1 MQEKPYLN
9 PDLQQEYMERRV
21 NYGIETYRKS
31 NAMLAFV
38 DKERKPVNDIKFHA
52 KLIRHDFDFGC
63 NIFLLDEF
71 ENEEKNKIYREKFK
85 EVFNYAT
92 IPFYWKDLE
101 PEEGKL
107 RFDKN
112 SPKIYRR
119 PAPDLCVE
127 YCKENNIKMKGHC
140 LAYEGFAPSWI
151 SKERKEYIKQLDKR
165 FRTIAERYGE
175 DINDWDVTN
184 ETFNWHPSY
193 SVTPL
198 YRDREYMDICYGLAD
213 KYFHFN
219 KKIVNENCGIW
230 YGGNYGFNYF
240 ASPFYLQLENMKLK
254 GLKYDA
260 LGFQMHQ
267 NLDRDKSESFI
278 ASKYNPKYVYDV
290 LDTFGTLNKD
300 IQLSEVTIASYSF
313 EKEDMEMQ
321 AENLK
326 KMYRIWFSHKNVSSI
341 IYWNMADGYTY
352 NPNGPG
358 VLDMTTG
365 ENKFAG
371 GLLMPDL
378 SEKPAFA
385 ALRDLVK
392 NEWYTEGDFG
402 CISGTNYATFRGF
415 KGDYELTFIHNGKE
429 YKKTFKLI
437 DTDFDDFAC
446 DSTVEI
452 VVD

>member
-1 MQEKPYLN
+1 
-9 PDLQQEYMERRV
+9 
-21 NYGIETYRKS
+21 
-31 NAMLAFV
+31 
-38 DKERKPVNDIKFHA
+38 
-52 KLIRHDFDFGC
+52 
-63 NIFLLDEF
+63 
-71 ENEEKNKIYREKFK
+71 
-85 EVFNYAT
+85 
-92 IPFYWKDLE
+92 
-101 PEEGKL
+101 
-107 RFDKN
+107 
-112 SPKIYRR
+112 
-119 PAPDLCVE
+119 
-127 YCKENNIKMKGHC
+127 
-140 LAYEGFAPSWI
+140 
-151 SKERKEYIKQLDKR
+151 
-165 FRTIAERYGE
+165 
-175 DINDWDVTN
+175 
-184 ETFNWHPSY
+184 
-193 SVTPL
+193 
-198 YRDREYMDICYGLAD
+198 
-213 KYFHFN
+213 
-219 KKIVNENCGIW
+219 
-230 YGGNYGFNYF
+230 
-240 ASPFYLQLENMKLK
+240 
-254 GLKYDA
+254 
-260 LGFQMHQ
+260 MHQ

-452 VVD
+452 VVDQQVMCSLSISHIYKDLLVKLR